1 MVPNVRRHAA
11 TASAMRGSDG
21 GKERM
26 VNHRQAQHP
35 ERMMAQHRPVRNN
48 EQKSRTGKRSEEHED
63 AEVPDL
69 IGIDA
74 KFARDMEGE
83 HECEK
88 HSNCGGCAV
97 RRNDKRTDMKEN
109 GMHLSKHRAFK

>member
-1 MVPNVRRHAA
+1 MARP
-11 TASAMRGSDG
+11 
-21 GKERM
+21 E
-26 VNHRQAQHP
+26 HP